1 MKGLVLI
8 TGGSRGI
15 GAATSIKLAEEGYQ
29 VCINYRENKNAA
41 ERLVNQITYKGGKAM
56 SIQADI
62 SMEEEVIKMFSK
74 IDNEF
79 GSIIGLVNNAG
90 IVGKASNLAEMS
102 YERIK
107 KIFEVNVIG
116 TMLCSRE
123 SIKRMSTKYGVKGG
137 SIINI
142 SSGASKLGSPNTY
155 VDYASTKGA
164 IDTFTIGLAKEVAE
178 ENIRVNAIRPGF
190 IETEIHQIKNRLQ
203 EVVKSIP
210 MKRVGQPEEI
220 AETIVWLL
228 SEKSSYTTGA
238 IIDIS
243 GGK

>member
-1 MKGLVLI
+1 MYVCNGSASVKKKSRLTKKQMKGLVLV

-90 IVGKASNLAEMS
+90 IVGKASN
-102 YERIK
+102 
-107 KIFEVNVIG
+107 
-116 TMLCSRE
+116 
-123 SIKRMSTKYGVKGG
+123 
-137 SIINI
+137 
-142 SSGASKLGSPNTY
+142 
-155 VDYASTKGA
+155 
-164 IDTFTIGLAKEVAE
+164 
-178 ENIRVNAIRPGF
+178 
-190 IETEIHQIKNRLQ
+190 
-203 EVVKSIP
+203 
-210 MKRVGQPEEI
+210 
-220 AETIVWLL
+220 
-228 SEKSSYTTGA
+228 
-238 IIDIS
+238 
-243 GGK
+243 